1 MDALDEMRALL
12 KSAGYTVRGKYPR
25 EEWISPITRR
35 AVLIMNLD
43 KGTIRLC
50 AQNIGMYADRIP
62 KSLERAIEH
71 APNCGGGCKPWG
83 GKACE
88 GGWSFT
94 LNGQELKKCRYGS
107 FMFKIVDTYLNDL
120 RDMLKMELE
129 SRI

>member
-12 KSAGYTVRGKYPR
+12 KESGCAVRGKYPR
-25 EEWISPITRR
+25 EEWISPVTRR
-35 AVLIMNLD
+35 AILILNLD

-50 AQNIGMYADRIP
+50 AQSIGVYADRIP
-62 KSLERAIEH
+62 KSLDSAIEH

-83 GKACE
+83 GKVCE

-94 LNGQELKKCRYGS
+94 HGGRMLKKCRYGS
-107 FMFKIVDTYLNDL
+107 FAFKIVNTDLCAL

-129 SRI
+129 SRT